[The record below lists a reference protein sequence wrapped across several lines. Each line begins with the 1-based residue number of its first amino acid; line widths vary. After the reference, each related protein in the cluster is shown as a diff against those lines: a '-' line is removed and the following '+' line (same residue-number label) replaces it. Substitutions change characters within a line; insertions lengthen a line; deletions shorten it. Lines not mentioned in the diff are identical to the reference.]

1 MKRGIVG
8 AVVLALVVS
17 LATVSVALA
26 GWGGVF
32 RASDLTFTGTY
43 SGAGNADATYT
54 LTAYGTGTCINPG
67 DQGPVP
73 GQSGEVEVV
82 GTFTSVELDQQ
93 GNIVFEA
100 VVLSSDA
107 CPNDQWISD
116 VEWTSAVATAT
127 YSKGNKE
134 VSDTSTFT
142 CGPDPSDPENHQL
155 CTEDGYNGN
164 KYNTK

>member
-1 MKRGIVG
+1 MKRGILG

-32 RASDLTFTGTY
+32 GASDLTFTGTY

-54 LTAYGTGTCINPG
+54 LSAYGTGTCINPG
-67 DQGPVP
+67 EQGPVP
-73 GQSGEVEVV
+73 GQSGEVSVTGDFSYV
-82 GTFTSVELDQQ
+82 GEDQN

-100 VVLSSDA
+100 VALSSEA

-116 VEWTSAVATAT
+116 VVWDTAAATAT
-127 YSKGNKE
+127 YTKGNNTVE
-134 VSDTSTFT
+134 DTATFT
-142 CGPDPSDPENHQL
+142 CSEPDQDGHQI

-164 KYNTK
+164 KFKTK